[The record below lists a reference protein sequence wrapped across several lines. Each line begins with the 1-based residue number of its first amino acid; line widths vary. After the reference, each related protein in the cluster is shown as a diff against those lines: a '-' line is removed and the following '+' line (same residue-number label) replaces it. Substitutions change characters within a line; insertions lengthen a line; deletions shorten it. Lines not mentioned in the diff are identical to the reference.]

1 MSELIETIAHFAERI
16 GGPGLFL
23 IGFLDSSFLSF
34 PQANDLLVI
43 WMVLKSPE
51 WMPYYAGMATLGS
64 MAGCLVLHA
73 LAARGG
79 ESFLKKRMRPDRVD
93 RARDLVQRYGVL
105 AVLVPSLLPPP
116 APFKLFVL
124 MAGVAGVP
132 RLKFTIAVAIGR
144 GIRYFGQGLLAV
156 WFGEQAITF
165 LKTHGR
171 EISLG
176 LVVAVLIGAAA
187 FFVWRKRGGGTP
199 ALA

>member
-1 MSELIETIAHFAERI
+1 MKALIETIAHFAESI

-43 WMVLKSPE
+43 WMVLKNPE
-51 WMPYYAGMATLGS
+51 WMPYYAGLATLGS
-64 MAGCLVLHA
+64 VAGCLVLHT
-73 LAARGG
+73 LANRGG
-79 ESFLKKRMRPDRVD
+79 EAFLKKRMRPERVD
-93 RARDLVQRYGVL
+93 RARELVTRYGLL

-132 RLKFTIAVAIGR
+132 RTKFTLAVALGR
-144 GIRYFGQGLLAV
+144 GIRYFGQGLLAI
-156 WFGEQAITF
+156 WFGEQAIEF

-171 EISLG
+171 EISLA
-176 LVVAVLIGAAA
+176 LVVALAIGAASYV
-187 FFVWRKRGGGTP
+187 VWRRRRGSAP